1 MTDADD
7 TAGDAPGEVAPLDD
21 PPRLIAR
28 IWQGRTQASR
38 AEEYTRYLYEAG
50 VRKIAAIPGNR
61 GVQMV
66 RMVRD
71 DVADFEVLSYWDSLD
86 AVRLFAGD
94 DIEKVRHLPRDPEY
108 MIGPAPV
115 VRHFEVIVN
124 HWPERQRD
132 TAPARP

>member
-1 MTDADD
+1 MQH
-7 TAGDAPGEVAPLDD
+7 AGKSANAATNEVAPPDG
-21 PPRLIAR
+21 PAKLIAR

-50 VRKIAAIPGNR
+50 VKKIAAIPGNR

-71 DVADFEVLSYWDSLD
+71 GIAEFEVLSYWDSLD
-86 AVRLFAGD
+86 AVKLFAGD

-108 MIGPAPV
+108 MIGAEPA
-115 VRHFEVIVN
+115 VRHFEVVVN
-124 HWPERQRD
+124 HWP
-132 TAPARP
+132 AR

>member
-1 MTDADD
+1 MTDA
-7 TAGDAPGEVAPLDD
+7 GDNAKPATSEVAPPDG
-21 PPRLIAR
+21 RAKLIAR
-28 IWQGRTQASR
+28 IWQGRTPAAR

-50 VRKIAAIPGNR
+50 VKKIAAIPGNR

-71 DVADFEVLSYWDSLD
+71 GIAEFEVLSYWDSLD

-94 DIEKVRHLPRDPEY
+94 DIEKVRALPRDPEY
-108 MIGPAPV
+108 MVGAEPA

-124 HWPERQRD
+124 HWP
-132 TAPARP
+132 APEA